1 MSRER
6 YKNKKWTHH
15 TKRSNASIFV
25 LRDGKGVGGWARRL
39 SSTATAAAFPIRKAF
54 HHFRRAW
61 KTDAYQ
67 LIAYGVIANLRE
79 SE

>member
-1 MSRER
+1 MDTS
-6 YKNKKWTHH
+6 YKTQ
-15 TKRSNASIFV
+15 RRIDFCFCAFGAEMEGMRGDAACPRQQLV
-25 LRDGKGVGGWARRL
+25 LR
-39 SSTATAAAFPIRKAF
+39 FPSKAF

>member
-1 MSRER
+1 MDTSHKTQQRIDF
-6 YKNKKWTHH
+6 
-15 TKRSNASIFV
+15 RSA
-25 LRDGKGVGGWARRL
+25 RGEGGSGWGRRL

-54 HHFRRAW
+54 HYFRRAW